1 MNGRNVGNGVV
12 NEDELAAGDPAEE
25 AYLAEDSIAEEDEA
39 EVEAS
44 GEGEE
49 ASATPPPEYDLLND
63 VTQHY
68 LNEIGAKPLFTA
80 QEEYDWACRAR
91 AGEFL
96 ARQKMIEHNL
106 RLVVN
111 IAKHYLNR
119 GIPLLDLVEEGNLGL
134 IHAIEKFDPERGFRF
149 STYATWW
156 IRQSIERAIM
166 NQSRTIRLPVH
177 VVKEINL
184 ILRAFRHLESSNG
197 REIRLEQIA
206 HLVDRPVED
215 IRRAIAL
222 NEHIA
227 SLDAPLEID
236 PNHTIADAIPDDNAI
251 DPENLLHSTEV
262 SDLLGQWVR
271 QLPEKQRRVLER
283 RYGLGGADISTLEEV
298 AEELSLTRERVRQ
311 IQIEALD
318 QLRRM
323 IKRGGVTR
331 ESLL

>member
-1 MNGRNVGNGVV
+1 METNA
-12 NEDELAAGDPAEE
+12 DQDAELMD
-25 AYLAEDSIAEEDEA
+25 DEA
-39 EVEAS
+39 PRGGGGEEGFLADPEEETSASPPEVE
-44 GEGEE
+44 
-49 ASATPPPEYDLLND
+49 LLND

-68 LNEIGAKPLFTA
+68 LNEIGAKPLFTPE
-80 QEEYDWACRAR
+80 EEYAWACRAR
-91 AGEFL
+91 IGDFV

-119 GIPLLDLVEEGNLGL
+119 GIPLLDLIEEGNLGL

-184 ILRAFRHLESSNG
+184 ILRAFRHLEMANG
-197 REIRLEQIA
+197 KETRLEQIA
-206 HLVDRPVED
+206 HLIDRPVED
-215 IRRAIAL
+215 VRRAIAL

-227 SLDAPLEID
+227 SLDAPLEVD
-236 PNHTIADAIPDDNAI
+236 PDHTIADAIADEKAL
-251 DPENLLHSTEV
+251 DPEELLQSAEIGNLV
-262 SDLLGQWVR
+262 NQWVE
-271 QLPEKQRRVLER
+271 QLTDKQRRVLER
-283 RYGLGGADISTLEEV
+283 RYGLGGAEVSTLEEV
-298 AEELSLTRERVRQ
+298 AAELNLTRERVRQ

-318 QLRRM
+318 QLRRV

-331 ESLL
+331 ENLI

>member
-1 MNGRNVGNGVV
+1 MNMDGDNDH
-12 NEDELAAGDPAEE
+12 ESAFTDDEISPEEVSEEGFLSEEPEEEVAAPA
-25 AYLAEDSIAEEDEA
+25 
-39 EVEAS
+39 
-44 GEGEE
+44 
-49 ASATPPPEYDLLND
+49 PEIELLND

-68 LNEIGAKPLFTA
+68 LNEIGAKPLFSPE
-80 QEEYDWACRAR
+80 EEYSWACRAQ
-91 AGEFL
+91 AGDFV

-119 GIPLLDLVEEGNLGL
+119 GIPLLDLIEEGNLGL

-184 ILRAFRHLESSNG
+184 ILRAFRHLELANG
-197 REIRLEQIA
+197 RETRLDQIA
-206 HLVDRPVED
+206 HLIGRPVED
-215 IRRAIAL
+215 VRRAITL

-236 PNHTIADAIPDDNAI
+236 PDHTIADAIADDNAL
-251 DPENLLHSTEV
+251 DPQELLQSVEV
-262 SDLLGQWVR
+262 SDLVNQWVE
-271 QLPEKQRRVLER
+271 QLTDKQRRVLER
-283 RYGLGGADISTLEEV
+283 RYGLGGAEISTLEEV
-298 AEELSLTRERVRQ
+298 AEELNLTRERVRQ

-318 QLRRM
+318 QLRRV
-323 IKRGGVTR
+323 IKRGGVAR
-331 ESLL
+331 DNLI

>member
-1 MNGRNVGNGVV
+1 MSGLPDPESGFSD
-12 NEDELAAGDPAEE
+12 DELPNEEAAEE
-25 AYLAEDSIAEEDEA
+25 AFLTDPEEA
-39 EVEAS
+39 
-44 GEGEE
+44 GEE
-49 ASATPPPEYDLLND
+49 APTPEVELLND

-68 LNEIGAKPLFTA
+68 LNEIGAKPLFTPE
-80 QEEYDWACRAR
+80 EEYEWACRAQK
-91 AGEFL
+91 GEFL

-119 GIPLLDLVEEGNLGL
+119 GIPLLDLIEEGNLGL
-134 IHAIEKFDPERGFRF
+134 IHAIEKFDPGRGFRF

-156 IRQSIERAIM
+156 IRQSIERSIM

-177 VVKEINL
+177 VVKEINMV
-184 ILRAFRHLESSNG
+184 LRAFRHLEVANG

-206 HLVDRPVED
+206 HLIERPVED
-215 IRRAIAL
+215 VRRVLAL

-236 PNHTIADAIPDDNAI
+236 PNHTVADAIADDNAV
-251 DPENLLHSTEV
+251 DPESLLQSSEV
-262 SDLLGQWVR
+262 GDLVKQWVE

-283 RYGLGGADISTLEEV
+283 RYGLGGADISTLEDV
-298 AEELSLTRERVRQ
+298 AADLNLTRERVRQ

-318 QLRRM
+318 QLRRA
-323 IKRGGVTR
+323 IKRGGMQR
-331 ESLL
+331 DNLL

>member
-1 MNGRNVGNGVV
+1 MDGNADQESELTG
-12 NEDELAAGDPAEE
+12 EELAQEEAAEE
-25 AYLAEDSIAEEDEA
+25 GFLADPDT
-39 EVEAS
+39 V
-44 GEGEE
+44 EE
-49 ASATPPPEYDLLND
+49 AAAPPPEVELLND

-68 LNEIGAKPLFTA
+68 LNEIGAKPLFTPA
-80 QEEYDWACRAR
+80 EEYSWACRAR
-91 AGEFL
+91 AGDFV

-119 GIPLLDLVEEGNLGL
+119 GIPLLDLIEEGNLGL

-184 ILRAFRHLESSNG
+184 ILRAFRHLELANG
-197 REIRLEQIA
+197 KETRLEQIA
-206 HLVDRPVED
+206 HLIDRSVDEV
-215 IRRAIAL
+215 RRAITL

-236 PNHTIADAIPDDNAI
+236 PDHTIADAIADDNAL
-251 DPENLLHSTEV
+251 DPEEMLQSSEVGNLV
-262 SDLLGQWVR
+262 NQWIE
-271 QLPEKQRRVLER
+271 QLTDKQRRVLER
-283 RYGLGGADISTLEEV
+283 RYGLGGAEISTLEEV
-298 AEELSLTRERVRQ
+298 AAELNLTRERVRQ

-318 QLRRM
+318 QVRRV
-323 IKRGGVTR
+323 IKRGGITR
-331 ESLL
+331 ENLI